1 MSSYTSKK
9 LRVGTANQFIESFSP
24 NATCG
29 VGYVYISR
37 HLPWENESSP
47 DEIYDTTYAERDI
60 WNNLIAAKKIT
71 SNDVEFVIPKSLW
84 SANVFYRQFDD
95 TITLDDLLTSNVSQN
110 LYSMYVM
117 NSENNVYKC
126 LSNGASSLTDE
137 EPIGDNLANKG
148 IIETS
153 DGYIWKYLFN
163 VGVDNKYLTNDW
175 IPTPTSTADLEY
187 DGSPLTTIDG
197 EITTIVVTDPGLGY
211 IDSTIQ
217 VDAFPSACSVLT
229 VSALVDI
236 PNTIF
241 VNMGVSGNGIVGD
254 TFVTAVNP
262 INRRINL
269 SYSTATAGGGSS
281 NLISILTRVIVEG
294 DGIAALASANVSNTS
309 IDKIIVTN
317 YGSGYTWSNVKI
329 FGTATGA
336 NVANARA
343 IISPKFGH
351 GFNSAKELGAHN
363 VMIALKIGE
372 VDTTEGGIISAN
384 TSLRQYGLLRNPYKY
399 GESSEVTYANANT
412 VISQTHDV
420 TLIAGSEYDDN
431 EFVFQ
436 GNFSNPTFS
445 GFVETQTT
453 NVIKLTNVRGII
465 SVGSVLKGSSTNPTG
480 RTVFSI
486 KFPEFEPYSGDV
498 LYNENVEAVFREDGQ
513 AENIKFVVK
522 F

>member
-24 NATCG
+24 DATCG

-197 EITTIVVTDPGLGY
+197 EITTIVVTDPGVGY
-211 IDSTIQ
+211 IDSIIQ
-217 VDAFPSACSVLT
+217 VDPFPSACSVLT

-241 VNMGVSGNGIVGD
+241 VNM
-254 TFVTAVNP
+254 
-262 INRRINL
+262 
-269 SYSTATAGGGSS
+269 
-281 NLISILTRVIVEG
+281 
-294 DGIAALASANVSNTS
+294 
-309 IDKIIVTN
+309 
-317 YGSGYTWSNVKI
+317 
-329 FGTATGA
+329 
-336 NVANARA
+336 
-343 IISPKFGH
+343 
-351 GFNSAKELGAHN
+351 
-363 VMIALKIGE
+363 
-372 VDTTEGGIISAN
+372 
-384 TSLRQYGLLRNPYKY
+384 
-399 GESSEVTYANANT
+399 
-412 VISQTHDV
+412 
-420 TLIAGSEYDDN
+420 
-431 EFVFQ
+431 
-436 GNFSNPTFS
+436 
-445 GFVETQTT
+445 
-453 NVIKLTNVRGII
+453 
-465 SVGSVLKGSSTNPTG
+465 
-480 RTVFSI
+480 
-486 KFPEFEPYSGDV
+486 
-498 LYNENVEAVFREDGQ
+498 
-513 AENIKFVVK
+513 
-522 F
+522 

>member
-47 DEIYDTTYAERDI
+47 DQITDTTNEEKDV
-60 WNNLIAAKKIT
+60 WNNIIAAKKVT
-71 SNDVEFVIPKSLW
+71 SNDVEFVIPKLLW

-95 TITLDDLLTSNVSQN
+95 TITLDDLLSSNVSQN
-110 LYSMYVM
+110 LYPMYIM

-126 LSNGASSLTDE
+126 LSNGFSSLTDE
-137 EPIGDNLANKG
+137 EPIGENLANKG

-153 DGYIWKYLFN
+153 DGYIWKYLYN
-163 VGVDNKYLTNDW
+163 IDIDNKYLSNVW
-175 IPTPTSTADLEY
+175 IPTPTSTNDLEY
-187 DGSPLTTIDG
+187 DGSSQAAVDG
-197 EITTIVVTDPGLGY
+197 EITTVVVTDSGQGY
-211 IDSTIQ
+211 LDSNIQ
-217 VDAFPSACSVLT
+217 VSAFPSACSVLT

-236 PNTIF
+236 SNTIF

-254 TFVTAVNP
+254 TFITAVNP

-269 SYSTATAGGGSS
+269 SFSTASAGGGSS
-281 NLISILTRVIVEG
+281 NLISIFTRVVIEG
-294 DGIAALASANVSNTS
+294 DGDAALATANVSNTS

-317 YGSGYTWSNVKI
+317 YGSNYKWSNVKI
-329 FGTATGA
+329 YGTATGA

-343 IISPKFGH
+343 IIAPKFGH

-363 VMIALKIGE
+363 VMIAVKIGE

-399 GESSEVTYANANT
+399 GESSQVTYANANT

-420 TLIAGSEYDDN
+420 TLIAGSEYDAN

-445 GFVETQTT
+445 GYVDTQTT

>member
-9 LRVGTANQFIESFSP
+9 LRVGTASQFIESFSP
-24 NATCG
+24 TSTSG

-37 HLPWENESSP
+37 HLPWANESNP
-47 DEIYDTTYAERDI
+47 DQISDTTSAERDI

-71 SNDVEFVIPKSLW
+71 SNDVEFVIPKAVW

-95 TITLDDLLTSNVSQN
+95 TITLDNLLSSNVSQN

-126 LSNGASSLTDE
+126 LSNGASSLTNE
-137 EPIGDNLANKG
+137 EPIGDNLSNKG

-153 DGYIWKYLFN
+153 DGYIWKYLYN
-163 VGVDNKYLTNDW
+163 VGVDNKYLTNNW
-175 IPTPTSTADLEY
+175 IPAPTSTADLEY
-187 DGSPLTTIDG
+187 DGSSLTTVDG
-197 EITTIVVTDPGLGY
+197 EITTIVVTNSGSGY
-211 IDSTIQ
+211 RNSTIQ

-254 TFVTAVNP
+254 TFITAVNP

-269 SYSTATAGGGSS
+269 SFSTATAGGGSS
-281 NLISILTRVIVEG
+281 NLLSILTRVVVEG
-294 DGIAALASANVSNTS
+294 DGTAALASANVTNTS
-309 IDKIIVTN
+309 IDQITLTN
-317 YGSGYTWSNVKI
+317 YGSDYTWSNVRI
-329 FGTATGA
+329 YGTATGA

-363 VMIALKIGE
+363 VMIAVKIGE

-399 GESSEVTYANANT
+399 GQSSQVTYANANT

-420 TLIAGSEYDDN
+420 TLIAGSEYDAN
-431 EFVFQ
+431 EFVYQ
-436 GNFSNPTFS
+436 GNFSSPTFS
-445 GFVETQTT
+445 GYVDTQTS
-453 NVIKLTNVRGII
+453 NVVKLTNVRGII

-486 KFPEFEPYSGDV
+486 NYPEFEPYSGDV